1 MNVGSVTIPGRV
13 GQECPT
19 HTGGFEYN
27 LVCLPKESMSETARI
42 AVQLKR
48 AFAGDAWHGPALME
62 ILAGVDA
69 TRAEARPIST
79 AHTIWELTLHI
90 YAWDSVILRRI
101 AGKAASPSDDENFP
115 KIKDPSEAAWR
126 ATLANLQR
134 QHQEL
139 LEAISNMPDS
149 RLTEQV
155 PGKDYDFYF
164 LLHGTVQHALYHAG
178 QIVLLKRA
186 QG

>member
-1 MNVGSVTIPGRV
+1 
-13 GQECPT
+13 
-19 HTGGFEYN
+19 
-27 LVCLPKESMSETARI
+27 MSETARI
-42 AVQLKR
+42 ADQLKR

-62 ILAGVDA
+62 ILADVEA
-69 TRAEARPIST
+69 PAAAARPISL

-90 YAWDSVILRRI
+90 TAWDGAILRRM
-101 AGKAASPSDDENFP
+101 AGQAASPSDAENFP
-115 KIKDPSEAAWR
+115 KIRDTSESAWR
-126 ATLANLQR
+126 TALENLQR

-139 LEAISNMPDS
+139 LRVISDMPDH
-149 RLTEQV
+149 RLWEQV

-178 QIVLLKRA
+178 QIVMLKRA

>member
-1 MNVGSVTIPGRV
+1 
-13 GQECPT
+13 
-19 HTGGFEYN
+19 
-27 LVCLPKESMSETARI
+27 MSETARI
-42 AVQLKR
+42 ADQLER

-62 ILAGVDA
+62 ILADVEA
-69 TRAEARPIST
+69 PAAAARPISL

-90 YAWDSVILRRI
+90 TAWDGAILRRL
-101 AGKAASPSDDENFP
+101 AGQAASPSDAENFP
-115 KIKDPSEAAWR
+115 KIRDTSESAWR
-126 ATLANLQR
+126 AALANLQR

-139 LEAISNMPDS
+139 LQVISDMPDH
-149 RLTEQV
+149 RLREQV

-178 QIVLLKRA
+178 QIVMLKRA

>member
-1 MNVGSVTIPGRV
+1 
-13 GQECPT
+13 
-19 HTGGFEYN
+19 
-27 LVCLPKESMSETARI
+27 MSETARI
-42 AVQLKR
+42 ADQLKR
-48 AFAGDAWHGPALME
+48 AVGGDAWHGPALME

-69 TRAEARPIST
+69 AAAAARPISM

-90 YAWDSVILRRI
+90 SAWDGVILRRI
-101 AGKAASPSDDENFP
+101 AGKAASPSDEENFP
-115 KIKDPSEAAWR
+115 KIIEDTSEAAWR
-126 ATLANLQR
+126 STLVNLQR

-139 LEAISNMPDS
+139 LRVISEMPDS
-149 RLTEQV
+149 RLSEQV

-186 QG
+186 EMRG

>member
-1 MNVGSVTIPGRV
+1 
-13 GQECPT
+13 
-19 HTGGFEYN
+19 
-27 LVCLPKESMSETARI
+27 MSETARI
-42 AVQLKR
+42 ADQLKR

-62 ILAGVDA
+62 ILADVDA
-69 TRAEARPIST
+69 PAAAARPISL

-90 YAWDSVILRRI
+90 TAWDGAILRRL
-101 AGKAASPSDDENFP
+101 AGQAASPSDAENFP
-115 KIKDPSEAAWR
+115 KIRDTSESAWR
-126 ATLANLQR
+126 TALENLQR

-139 LEAISNMPDS
+139 LRVISDMPDR
-149 RLTEQV
+149 RLSEQV

-178 QIVLLKRA
+178 QIVMLKRA

>member
-1 MNVGSVTIPGRV
+1 
-13 GQECPT
+13 
-19 HTGGFEYN
+19 
-27 LVCLPKESMSETARI
+27 MSETARI
-42 AVQLKR
+42 ADQLKR

-62 ILAGVDA
+62 ILADVDA
-69 TRAEARPIST
+69 PAAAARPISL

-90 YAWDSVILRRI
+90 TAWDGAILRRL
-101 AGKAASPSDDENFP
+101 AGQAASPSDAENFP
-115 KIKDPSEAAWR
+115 KIRDTSESAWR
-126 ATLANLQR
+126 TALENLQR

-139 LEAISNMPDS
+139 LRAISDMPDR
-149 RLTEQV
+149 RLSEQV

-178 QIVLLKRA
+178 QIVMLKRA

>member
-1 MNVGSVTIPGRV
+1 MEILLLRRLMRL
-13 GQECPT
+13 
-19 HTGGFEYN
+19 GFR
-27 LVCLPKESMSETARI
+27 LWRIDMSETARI
-42 AVQLKR
+42 ADQLKR

-69 TRAEARPIST
+69 ASAAARPISN

-90 YAWDSVILRRI
+90 SAWDGVILRRI
-101 AGKAASPSDDENFP
+101 AGKVASPSDEENFP
-115 KIKDPSEAAWR
+115 KIRDKSDAAWR
-126 ATLANLQR
+126 ATLTELQR
-134 QHQEL
+134 RHEEL
-139 LEAISNMPDS
+139 LRVISEMPDS
-149 RLTEQV
+149 RLTGQV

-186 QG
+186 RG

>member
-1 MNVGSVTIPGRV
+1 
-13 GQECPT
+13 
-19 HTGGFEYN
+19 
-27 LVCLPKESMSETARI
+27 MSETARI
-42 AVQLKR
+42 ADQLKR

-62 ILAGVDA
+62 ILVGVDA
-69 TRAEARPIST
+69 ASASARPISK

-90 YAWDSVILRRI
+90 TAWDNAILRRI
-101 AGKAASPSDDENFP
+101 AGEAASPTDEENFP
-115 KIKDPSEAAWR
+115 KVKDSSEPAWR
-126 ATLANLQR
+126 ATLANLQS
-134 QHQEL
+134 QHQKL
-139 LEAISNMPDS
+139 LRVISEMPDS

-186 QG
+186 HS

>member
-1 MNVGSVTIPGRV
+1 
-13 GQECPT
+13 
-19 HTGGFEYN
+19 
-27 LVCLPKESMSETARI
+27 MSETARI
-42 AVQLKR
+42 ADQLKR

-62 ILAGVDA
+62 ILADVEA
-69 TRAEARPIST
+69 PAAAARPISL

-90 YAWDSVILRRI
+90 TAWDGAILRRL
-101 AGKAASPSDDENFP
+101 AGQAASPSDAENFP
-115 KIKDPSEAAWR
+115 KIRDTSESAWR
-126 ATLANLQR
+126 AALANLQR

-139 LEAISNMPDS
+139 LQVISDMPGH
-149 RLTEQV
+149 RLREQV

-178 QIVLLKRA
+178 QIVMLKRA

>member
-1 MNVGSVTIPGRV
+1 
-13 GQECPT
+13 
-19 HTGGFEYN
+19 
-27 LVCLPKESMSETARI
+27 MSETARI
-42 AVQLKR
+42 ADQLKR

-69 TRAEARPIST
+69 ASASARAIPK
-79 AHTIWELTLHI
+79 AHTIWELALHI
-90 YAWDSVILRRI
+90 TAWDNAILRRI
-101 AGKAASPSDDENFP
+101 AGGAASPTDEENFP
-115 KIKDPSEAAWR
+115 KVKDSSEPAWR
-126 ATLANLQR
+126 ETLANLQS
-134 QHQEL
+134 QHQKL
-139 LEAISNMPDS
+139 LRVISDMPDS

-186 QG
+186 RG

>member
-1 MNVGSVTIPGRV
+1 
-13 GQECPT
+13 
-19 HTGGFEYN
+19 
-27 LVCLPKESMSETARI
+27 MSQITFI
-42 AVQLKR
+42 VDQLRR

-62 ILAGVDA
+62 ILAEVDA
-69 TRAEARPIST
+69 ASAAARPISK

-90 YAWDSVILRRI
+90 TAWDNVILRLI
-101 AGKAASPSDDENFP
+101 DGEAASPTDEENFP
-115 KIKDPSEAAWR
+115 KVKDSSEPAWR
-126 ATLANLQR
+126 ATLANLQS

-139 LEAISNMPDS
+139 LRVISEMQDS
-149 RLTEQV
+149 RLSEQV

>member
-1 MNVGSVTIPGRV
+1 
-13 GQECPT
+13 
-19 HTGGFEYN
+19 
-27 LVCLPKESMSETARI
+27 MSETSRI
-42 AVQLKR
+42 ADQLRR
-48 AFAGDAWHGPALME
+48 AFAGEAWHGPALME

-69 TRAEARPIST
+69 VSASARPISN

-90 YAWDSVILRRI
+90 SAWDGVILRRI
-101 AGKAASPSDDENFP
+101 AGKAASPSDEENFP
-115 KIKDPSEAAWR
+115 KIKDKSETAWR
-126 ATLANLQR
+126 ASLAELQR
-134 QHQEL
+134 RHQEL
-139 LEAISNMPDS
+139 LRVISEMPDS

-186 QG
+186 RG

>member
-1 MNVGSVTIPGRV
+1 
-13 GQECPT
+13 
-19 HTGGFEYN
+19 
-27 LVCLPKESMSETARI
+27 MSETVRI
-42 AVQLKR
+42 ADQLKR

-62 ILAGVDA
+62 ILADVDA
-69 TRAEARPIST
+69 VRGAARPISS
-79 AHTIWELTLHI
+79 AHTIWELILHI
-90 YAWDSVILRRI
+90 AAWDNAILRRI
-101 AGKAASPSDDENFP
+101 AGKAASPTDEENFP
-115 KIKDPSEAAWR
+115 KIKDSSEVAWR
-126 ATLANLQR
+126 AALASLQQ

-139 LEAISNMPDS
+139 LRVISEMPES

-178 QIVLLKRA
+178 QIVMLKRA

>member
-1 MNVGSVTIPGRV
+1 
-13 GQECPT
+13 
-19 HTGGFEYN
+19 
-27 LVCLPKESMSETARI
+27 MSETARI
-42 AVQLKR
+42 ADQLKR

-69 TRAEARPIST
+69 ASASARPIPK

-90 YAWDSVILRRI
+90 TAWDNAILRRI
-101 AGKAASPSDDENFP
+101 GGEAASPTDEENFP
-115 KIKDPSEAAWR
+115 KVKDSSEPAWR
-126 ATLANLQR
+126 EALANLQS
-134 QHQEL
+134 QHQKL
-139 LEAISNMPDS
+139 LRVISDMPDA

>member
-1 MNVGSVTIPGRV
+1 
-13 GQECPT
+13 
-19 HTGGFEYN
+19 
-27 LVCLPKESMSETARI
+27 MSETARI
-42 AVQLKR
+42 ADQLKR
-48 AFAGDAWHGPALME
+48 AYNGEAWHGPALLE

-69 TRAEARPIST
+69 ATAAARPISN

-90 YAWDSVILRRI
+90 AAWDSVILRRI
-101 AGKAASPSDDENFP
+101 AGKTASPSDEENFP
-115 KIKDPSEAAWR
+115 KVKDSSESAWR
-126 ATLANLQR
+126 STHANLQR

-139 LEAISNMPDS
+139 LQTISALPDS

-186 QG
+186 QK

>member
-1 MNVGSVTIPGRV
+1 MGILLLRRLMRL
-13 GQECPT
+13 
-19 HTGGFEYN
+19 GFR
-27 LVCLPKESMSETARI
+27 LLRIESMSETARI
-42 AVQLKR
+42 ADQLKR

-62 ILAGVDA
+62 ILAAVDA
-69 TRAEARPIST
+69 AIAAARPISN

-90 YAWDSVILRRI
+90 SAWDSVILRRI
-101 AGKAASPSDDENFP
+101 AGKAASPSDEENFP
-115 KIKDPSEAAWR
+115 KVKDTSEGTWR

-139 LEAISNMPDS
+139 LRMISEMPDS

-186 QG
+186 RG